1 MLCTTCTYISFSYY
15 ISTYIVCIIFLHK
28 ENYVS
33 VTFFVIYLAGHLKA
47 FGEQADKS
55 LFKIE
60 DRVVVHPG
68 DPQASTCSI
77 RDTEYRV
84 VSDLKYLLPCSSKI
98 PMKLAAILGGRGLSI
113 YSAALTILDHVRSI
127 LNNNKE
133 RYKIHF
139 FVKMISQFFFICSGS

>member
-1 MLCTTCTYISFSYY
+1 M
-15 ISTYIVCIIFLHK
+15 
-28 ENYVS
+28 
-33 VTFFVIYLAGHLKA
+33 TFFVIYLAGHLKA

-84 VSDLKYLLPCSSKI
+84 VSDLKYLIPCSSKI

-133 RYKIHF
+133 RYKINF
-139 FVKMISQFFFICSGS
+139 CENDFTKKNLQWVLAYAYILVGI

>member
-1 MLCTTCTYISFSYY
+1 M
-15 ISTYIVCIIFLHK
+15 
-28 ENYVS
+28 
-33 VTFFVIYLAGHLKA
+33 TFFVIYLAGHLKA
-47 FGEQADKS
+47 FGEQADKT

-84 VSDLKYLLPCSSKI
+84 VSDLKYLVPCSSKI
-98 PMKLAAILGGRGLSI
+98 PMKLAALLGGRGLSI

-133 RYKIHF
+133 RY
-139 FVKMISQFFFICSGS
+139 

>member
-1 MLCTTCTYISFSYY
+1 MQKIYIFVINCSYVIFSQKNKISKYLYFVLYY
-15 ISTYIVCIIFLHK
+15 FSTLRKTMSVCDIFIST
-28 ENYVS
+28 
-33 VTFFVIYLAGHLKA
+33 YLAGHLKA
-47 FGEQADKS
+47 FGEQADKT

-84 VSDLKYLLPCSSKI
+84 VSDLKYLVPCSSKI

-133 RYKIHF
+133 RY
-139 FVKMISQFFFICSGS
+139 

>member
-1 MLCTTCTYISFSYY
+1 MYYFSTLRKTMSVCDIF
-15 ISTYIVCIIFLHK
+15 IST
-28 ENYVS
+28 
-33 VTFFVIYLAGHLKA
+33 YLAGHLKA
-47 FGEQADKS
+47 FGEQADKT

-84 VSDLKYLLPCSSKI
+84 VSDLKYLVPCSSKI
-98 PMKLAAILGGRGLSI
+98 PMKLAALLGGRGLSI

-133 RYKIHF
+133 RY
-139 FVKMISQFFFICSGS
+139 

>member
-1 MLCTTCTYISFSYY
+1 MY
-15 ISTYIVCIIFLHK
+15 IIFLHK

-133 RYKIHF
+133 RY
-139 FVKMISQFFFICSGS
+139 